1 MRLLNFMLVLT
12 LALTMVSC
20 YSVRF
25 QVENGQWEPEDT
37 EEGDPYYRGYLVRSV
52 PKKVVTKKLITG
64 ADYFNIS
71 DCESGALHTVEYK
84 STLGGILLNLITFGT
99 KKQVKVR
106 YVCIK
111 KEPNI

>member
-1 MRLLNFMLVLT
+1 MRFIKTMLCFGIILIM
-12 LALTMVSC
+12 ASC

-25 QVENGQWEPEDT
+25 QVENGQWEPDDSDDVE
-37 EEGDPYYRGYLVRSV
+37 PHYRGYNVKTV
-52 PKKVVTKKLITG
+52 EKKVVFKKLTTG

-84 STLGGILLNLITFGT
+84 STLGGILLNVITFGRAR
-99 KKQVKVR
+99 QVKVK

-111 KEPNI
+111 EENSD